1 MKQFLENAKGKLN
14 NLSTGA
20 KTAIITSSVA
30 LGTSIPAFAADTSI
44 DPAITSGFTTAGAQ
58 VAAIIG
64 LGVGATV
71 GVIALSGGAK
81 AGLKWIKGVFAKAS

>member
-1 MKQFLENAKGKLN
+1 MKQFIKNATTKLN
-14 NLSTGA
+14 SLSSGA
-20 KTAIITSSVA
+20 KTAIVTSSIA
-30 LGTSIPAFAADTSI
+30 LGSSIPAFAAGEV
-44 DPAITSGFTTAGAQ
+44 DPAITAGFTSAGTQ

-71 GVIALSGGAK
+71 SVIALSGGAK

>member
-1 MKQFLENAKGKLN
+1 MNKFLENAKDKLN
-14 NLSTGA
+14 NLSAGT
-20 KTAIITSSVA
+20 KTAIVTSSIA
-30 LGTSIPAFAADTSI
+30 LGSAMPAFAADATI

-58 VAAIIG
+58 VSAIIG
-64 LGVGATV
+64 LGVAATV